1 MIIYDVIGLITFF
14 CFSGDLNAG
23 GQMNHI
29 PIQPMPIPSFQRNWQ
44 TLKSSVLGHS
54 LPEKS
59 VKSNC
64 DNNIDKSQHTKE
76 EKVEEEKCPDIS
88 YQKQETEIREQVELC
103 DKSKKKDL
111 KGNKISDVSEKNNKK
126 CDVNTKSDSST
137 PSNPP
142 IKLRICVKSEKS
154 LQTPMKNKCPDLQ
167 IPMNSKSP
175 DLQDPSNK
183 IPDLREPSN
192 KIPDPDLDLYEM
204 NLQDPDLDQINVD
217 ACDIFKSTQTEK

>member
-1 MIIYDVIGLITFF
+1 MTRKYLL
-14 CFSGDLNAG
+14 SGYILGVVRHTTAWDQHWRGDPNAG

-59 VKSNC
+59 VKLNC

-103 DKSKKKDL
+103 DKSKKKVL

-126 CDVNTKSDSST
+126 CVDLKQNNT
-137 PSNPP
+137 
-142 IKLRICVKSEKS
+142 
-154 LQTPMKNKCPDLQ
+154 
-167 IPMNSKSP
+167 
-175 DLQDPSNK
+175 
-183 IPDLREPSN
+183 
-192 KIPDPDLDLYEM
+192 
-204 NLQDPDLDQINVD
+204 
-217 ACDIFKSTQTEK
+217 IFL